1 MMTGKSRK
9 DKHKL
14 DDQTCFKLSPSNFLI
29 AIMEKISETIT
40 QRQTTSFSESLPKKL
55 ICIIMITAKSRNN

>member
-1 MMTGKSRK
+1 MMTEKSRK

-14 DDQTCFKLSPSNFLI
+14 DDQTSFKLRPPKQNV
-29 AIMEKISETIT
+29 IMEKITETIT

-55 ICIIMITAKSRNN
+55 IIIIMITEKSRNN